1 MVVILYTIL
10 IVVCLLAVVG
20 LAQVPQKWIG
30 LPGLVPIIIGLKVL
44 FEKEDED
51 KEIIESTNRFR
62 RLFLSVALLSI
73 AAGGDNLGILK
84 QGYTR
89 SIVMTL

>member
-1 MVVILYTIL
+1 
-10 IVVCLLAVVG
+10 
-20 LAQVPQKWIG
+20 
-30 LPGLVPIIIGLKVL
+30 LVPIIIGLKVL